1 MIFNKYLSIFISA
14 CLFLFL
20 MLLTSIAVLTFFNGG
35 SIPFVGLV
43 FVVVYYFISRVFYNY
58 LRNDDFYKNTRNHS
72 SDKPGEKY
80 WIKGE
85 NDTKKI
91 FLIVWIFVI
100 LILAA
105 ISLWLYAYNNGL
117 I

>member
-1 MIFNKYLSIFISA
+1 MILNKYLSIFISA

-20 MLLTSIAVLTFFNGG
+20 MLLTSILSLTFFKGG
-35 SIPFVGLV
+35 SIPIIGL
-43 FVVVYYFISRVFYNY
+43 FAVVVFYFIARAFYAY
-58 LRNDDFYKNTRNHS
+58 LRNDDFYKNTRQHS

-85 NDTKKI
+85 RDSKKI
-91 FLIVWIFVI
+91 FIIVWIFVI

-105 ISLWLYAYNNGL
+105 LSIWLYSYNHGL

>member
-20 MLLTSIAVLTFFNGG
+20 MLLVSIVTLTFFKGG
-35 SIPFVGLV
+35 SIPFIGLF
-43 FVVVYYFISRVFYNY
+43 FVVVFYFIARAFYNY
-58 LRNDDFYKNTRNHS
+58 LRNDEFYKNTRNHT
-72 SDKPGEKY
+72 SDKPDESY
-80 WIKGE
+80 LIKGE
-85 NDTKKI
+85 RDTKKMFI
-91 FLIVWIFVI
+91 IVWIFVI

-105 ISLWLYAYNNGL
+105 LSLWLYSYNNGL

>member
-1 MIFNKYLSIFISA
+1 MIFNKYLSIFISS
-14 CLFLFL
+14 CLFMFL
-20 MLLTSIAVLTFFNGG
+20 MLLTSVVVITVFHGEQ
-35 SIPFVGLV
+35 IPFIGVV
-43 FVVVYYFISRVFYNY
+43 FVVIYYFIVRAFYNF
-58 LRNDDFYKNTRNHS
+58 LRNDDFYKNTRQHK
-72 SDKPGEKY
+72 SDVEGEKY

-85 NDTKKI
+85 RDGKKI

-105 ISLWLYAYNNGL
+105 VSLLLYYRNVGG

>member
-1 MIFNKYLSIFISA
+1 MIFNKYLSIVISA
-14 CLFLFL
+14 CLFMFL
-20 MLLTSIAVLTFFNGG
+20 MLLISIVIITFFNGG
-35 SIPFVGLV
+35 SIPFIGLV
-43 FVVVYYFISRVFYNY
+43 FVVVFYFIARMFYNY
-58 LRNDDFYKNTRNHS
+58 LRNDEFYKNTKKHS

-85 NDTKKI
+85 RDTKKI
-91 FLIVWIFVI
+91 LLIVWIFLI

-105 ISLWLYAYNNGL
+105 VSIWLYSLNHGL

>member
-1 MIFNKYLSIFISA
+1 MILNKYLSIFISA

-20 MLLTSIAVLTFFNGG
+20 MLLVSITTLTFFKGG
-35 SIPFVGLV
+35 QIPFIGLFFIVV
-43 FVVVYYFISRVFYNY
+43 FYFISRAFYAY
-58 LRNDDFYKNTRNHS
+58 LRNDDFYKNTRQHS
-72 SDKPGEKY
+72 SDKAGEKY

-85 NDTKKI
+85 RDSKKI
-91 FLIVWIFVI
+91 FIIVWIFVI

-105 ISLWLYAYNNGL
+105 VSIWLYSYNHGL